1 MALQSLLGLVGKS
14 QLIQPFTDQCI
25 IPHNSSSEEIC
36 CYLKDNV
43 QICNDFTNLSLKYY
57 YCSNVNNPIISN
69 IILWLIIFISIGL
82 LFIILGLLASDYLV
96 PNMSALSDFLNMDE
110 KLSGLTLLA
119 FANGSPDILSTY
131 IAMNKCMTTMAIGEL
146 LGSAN
151 FALTVVIGVMA
162 IYKPFKVNQTTFTR
176 DLIIFSTLLIISLI
190 ILFDGTITIFE
201 SIVLCCLYILF
212 IILNIFLPNHEKYE
226 KLESSDEE
234 IAINEQNNNINSLT
248 QVNLSTLPNDEIS
261 RNTNRLSVASMN
273 NEINNDNN
281 NDGLSINSS
290 DSSASMNDYYFA
302 HNIDNLDQ
310 GNGYKIALMDSL
322 KLARLCK
329 RKTSRIVPPY
339 DTEQQNNEVI
349 PLNSN
354 QSSQSLQYIVR
365 DYDEEEDDDYD
376 DDENDDTINNDMTN
390 STITINTV
398 PNIKTTHT
406 GDSEIENTNTN
417 TNTDTNN
424 MDPPGKLVYKN
435 KSHSSTPIL
444 SRLNSKKSKDKNDY
458 QILFPSRQNSSIK
471 RFGSSLKLNTNL
483 PLYSQRS
490 TPQAP
495 VDNVTPFKGNF
506 QIIDEEESE
515 VHREMHND
523 SPIDPMSSNVNTL
536 SIPDNMVNEDSINSI
551 NSIIP
556 YIEYQK
562 TENMFAK
569 IFPIHIFRL
578 STSFGEKLLSII
590 IIPFSTIFNIIIP
603 QPLPLELNEEI
614 YKHELSIST
623 KLFHLQSS
631 ILVLLMSDFEINL
644 ILILLMI
651 LFPTMSIAFQK
662 LSVKYYNLVFP
673 PISAIFGFLAVL
685 KLITLTASII
695 ILLLKYLAIIYSINE
710 SILGLT
716 ILSIGNSIGD
726 VVTNLALA
734 GLGRPL
740 TGLHACFGSPLLYIL
755 FGVGVCSLIIQLSQ
769 SKNTIEFTV
778 DSSLII
784 TSISIISM
792 LIMYSIILPI
802 NGWTFKRWMG
812 VIGVAV
818 WFIVTSF
825 NAIINGVN

>member
-36 CYLKDNV
+36 RYLKDNV

-57 YCSNVNNPIISN
+57 YCSNVNNPILSN

-131 IAMNKCMTTMAIGEL
+131 IAMNKGMTTMAIGEL

-162 IYKPFKVNQTTFTR
+162 IYKPFKVNQITFTR
-176 DLIIFSTLLIISLI
+176 DLIIFSSLLIISLI
-190 ILFDGTITIFE
+190 ILFDGTISIFE
-201 SIVLCCLYILF
+201 SIILCCLYILF

-226 KLESSDEE
+226 KLESSDED
-234 IAINEQNNNINSLT
+234 ITIDEQNINNNSLT
-248 QVNLSTLPNDEIS
+248 QVNLSTLPNDEII
-261 RNTNRLSVASMN
+261 RNNNRLSVISMN
-273 NEINNDNN
+273 NDDNL
-281 NDGLSINSS
+281 DRLSTTSS
-290 DSSASMNDYYFA
+290 DSNASMNDYYFA
-302 HNIDNLDQ
+302 HNVDNLDQ

-322 KLARLCK
+322 KLAWLCK

-339 DTEQQNNEVI
+339 DIEQQNNEVI

-365 DYDEEEDDDYD
+365 DDDEEEEEED
-376 DDENDDTINNDMTN
+376 DDENDDTINNDITN

-406 GDSEIENTNTN
+406 GDSEIENANRNTNTN

-424 MDPPGKLVYKN
+424 IDPPGKLAYKN

-515 VHREMHND
+515 VHREIPND

-536 SIPDNMVNEDSINSI
+536 SIPENTVNEDSINSI

-644 ILILLMI
+644 IIILLMI
-651 LFPTMSIAFQK
+651 LFPTMSIVFQK

-673 PISAIFGFLAVL
+673 PISAIFGFLTVL